1 MGSADV
7 PPIPT
12 GATTAS
18 SLAHADSTT
27 GTRLPVDVDVIISAA
42 NPVASVVA
50 ESMIA
55 AAEHASPG
63 QDNNSIL
70 RPEVSQDG
78 KVGSTRGRQLLV
90 DASQPSESELTAT
103 PVDLKH
109 NEHEKAIGTS
119 GTSPDAFN
127 SSSPPLTPQ
136 LDQAANMED
145 DEVTVVGRPPSVPV
159 SHVAE
164 DPEPPRQP
172 PAEQLDIEHLEVTN
186 DPRAWSTKRKN
197 LILVCIAYNAAGGLL
212 SSSIYFPA
220 LKSLQTDLNASDS
233 LVAASVSL
241 FILGQGVTPV
251 FWSALSEIKGRKTCY
266 ITAIIIY
273 LVATTVCS
281 RADKIG
287 VFVAMRL
294 LQSLGSGAPLSL
306 GAGTLSDIFDV
317 HERGTKI
324 GFFYGVPLLAPS
336 LGPLLGGAL
345 AEAGSWRT
353 TFYFLIG
360 VSGKGRLDQL
370 PGWCTELDPC
380 RVDPQY
386 GVICLMTMI
395 WLSVTAYFN
404 LKGKASETD
413 LTPWSAASSC
423 SPETFRRERSL
434 AWRLAMKRARAHA
447 KADRLKAEGAL
458 PKSDTLP
465 LTRGPPQTSFAP
477 GPQRSNGPTATP
489 TLARVMTALSGRSG
503 DDNVKIHL
511 RDINPFAATGA
522 VLTQKY
528 NFISIAFSGLLF
540 ASTYCITFTISRT
553 FAAAPYNY
561 SAVKTGL
568 VLLCLGTGNFIGSV
582 LGGRYSDYVFNKL
595 KAKSGGKGSPEM
607 RIKST
612 RLAMVLV
619 PCFYILYAWTVQKRT
634 NAAGPLVAL
643 LFLGISIM
651 VLYSSLLS
659 YIVDANPGRSS
670 SAVACNSLFRGVL
683 ACIASQVAEPI
694 IGHIGNGWFYTG
706 FAVILTV
713 GSVALLYVGANGQ
726 RWRERQLERSVHEL
740 DPSRTKA

>member
-1 MGSADV
+1 MDSAGV

-12 GATTAS
+12 GTTTAS
-18 SLAHADSTT
+18 SLALSHADSAT
-27 GTRLPVDVDVIISAA
+27 GTCLDVDVIISAA
-42 NPVASVVA
+42 NPVPGVVA

-63 QDNNSIL
+63 QDYDSTVK
-70 RPEVSQDG
+70 PEVDQDG
-78 KVGSTRGRQLLV
+78 KVGTTRGHQLLV
-90 DASQPSESELTAT
+90 DATQPSESELTAT
-103 PVDLKH
+103 IDLNH
-109 NEHEKAIGTS
+109 NEHEKAVGTS

-127 SSSPPLTPQ
+127 ASSRPLTPQ
-136 LDQAANMED
+136 LGKAANMED
-145 DEVTVVGRPPSVPV
+145 DEVTVVGRPPSLPV
-159 SHVAE
+159 THVAE
-164 DPEPPRQP
+164 DPEPPRRP

-186 DPRAWSTKRKN
+186 DPRAWSTRRKN
-197 LILVCIAYNAAGGLL
+197 LILVCIAYNAAGGQL

-220 LKSLQTDLNASDS
+220 LKSLQADLNASDS

-360 VSGKGRLDQL
+360 
-370 PGWCTELDPC
+370 
-380 RVDPQY
+380 Y

-395 WLSVTAYFN
+395 WL
-404 LKGKASETD
+404 
-413 LTPWSAASSC
+413 
-423 SPETFRRERSL
+423 PETFRRERSL

-447 KADRLKAEGAL
+447 KANRLKAEAAL
-458 PKSDTLP
+458 PKNDTLP

-477 GPQRSNGPTATP
+477 GPQRSNGPTALT
-489 TLARVMTALSGRSG
+489 RVMTALSGRSG

-511 RDINPFAATGA
+511 RDINVSQRKPTVPYRA
-522 VLTQKY
+522 VLAQKN
-528 NFISIAFSGLLF
+528 NFISIAFSGLVRATSGPPGEMHIAFPSSSDRRLPIEQLF

-561 SAVKTGL
+561 SALKTGL

-619 PCFYILYAWTVQKRT
+619 PCFYIVYAWTVQKRT

-643 LFLGISIM
+643 LFLGLSIM

-659 YIVDANPGRSS
+659 YVVDANPGRSS

-683 ACIASQVAEPI
+683 ACVASQVAEPI

-706 FAVILTV
+706 FAVLLTV

-740 DPSRTKA
+740 DPSRTKP

>member
-360 VSGKGRLDQL
+360 
-370 PGWCTELDPC
+370 
-380 RVDPQY
+380 Y

-395 WLSVTAYFN
+395 WL
-404 LKGKASETD
+404 
-413 LTPWSAASSC
+413 
-423 SPETFRRERSL
+423 PETFRRERSL

-477 GPQRSNGPTATP
+477 GPQWSNGPTATP